1 MSSKPINKDRLNST
15 PFGQAIR
22 QAYRQGQEDEALE
35 PLVAVDQ
42 DGRPRGRLK
51 KGDAV
56 IFYDLR
62 GEREVELTQSL
73 TEENFQ
79 AFPVTPLNL
88 HFVTMIE
95 YASWLKVKVAF
106 PPEGPVR
113 NTLSEVLSRAGK
125 KVLKIS
131 ESEKAI
137 HVGYFMNGKLEII
150 FPGETRKVI
159 PSPQDVMN
167 YAEVPQM
174 SAAQVTEAIIDS
186 LDTEN
191 DLIIANYANVDVIGH
206 IEDEAAVIKAVE
218 VVDHELGRV
227 VQACQEKKITL
238 IVTSDHGTV
247 EEWYYPDGAINTGH
261 TRNPVPFILI
271 DFARSRSGENS
282 DNLRPAGELI
292 DVAPTILN
300 LLGIKAPEEMEGT
313 NLVINP
319 EFISPPRAK
328 ILLLILDGWGMRKET
343 QGNLIAR
350 ARTPH
355 FDSLW
360 TGFPHSLLQASGEAV
375 GMPPGTVG
383 NSESGHL
390 HLGAGRRI
398 LLDRV
403 RIDKAIKD
411 GRFFQNEAFLWAMEQ
426 ASQSSRAL
434 HLLGIVSHYS
444 SHGTIDHLFALLE
457 LARRQGVPQVFI
469 HCLIGR
475 RGEKPESGAI
485 YVQKVEEK
493 CRSLGLGEVV
503 TVIGR
508 FWALDREEN
517 WDRVEKT
524 YRALV
529 YGEGTPVRV
538 DR

>member
-1 MSSKPINKDRLNST
+1 MTKNSNSKEKQASS
-15 PFGQAIR
+15 PFVQAIWN
-22 QAYRQGQEDEALE
+22 AYRQGQEDEALE
-35 PLVAVDQ
+35 PLVAVDDQ
-42 DGRPRGRLK
+42 GHPLGRFQ

-62 GEREVELTQSL
+62 GEREIELTQAL
-73 TEENFQ
+73 TEDQFSH
-79 AFPVTPLNL
+79 FPVESLDLN
-88 HFVTMIE
+88 FVTMIE

-106 PPEGPVR
+106 PPEGPVK
-113 NTLSEVLSRAGK
+113 NTLTEVLSRAGK

-137 HVGYFMNGKLEII
+137 HIGYFMNGKQEVI
-150 FPGETRKVI
+150 FPGETRKII
-159 PSPQDVMN
+159 PSPQNVTN

-174 SAAQVTEAIIDS
+174 SAAQVTEAIIES
-186 LDTEN
+186 LEGDH

-206 IEDEAAVIKAVE
+206 IEDGQAVLKAVE
-218 VVDHELGRV
+218 IVDKELGRV
-227 VQACQEKKITL
+227 VKACQQKQITL
-238 IVTSDHGTV
+238 IVTADHGTV
-247 EEWYYPDGAINTGH
+247 EEWYYPDGEINTGH
-261 TRNPVPFILI
+261 TRNPVPFMLV
-271 DFARSRSGENS
+271 DFSSSPGQENELR
-282 DNLRPAGELI
+282 LRPMGELI
-292 DVAPTILN
+292 DVAPTILRLLGVETPPEMAGQN
-300 LLGIKAPEEMEGT
+300 LLVNQKI
-313 NLVINP
+313 
-319 EFISPPRAK
+319 ISPPKPK
-328 ILLLILDGWGMRKET
+328 ILLIILDGWGMREEKW
-343 QGNLIAR
+343 GNMIAR
-350 ARTPH
+350 AETPH
-355 FDSLW
+355 FESLW
-360 TGFPHSLLQASGEAV
+360 TNYPHSLLQASGEAV

-403 RIDKAIKD
+403 RIDQAIKE
-411 GRFFQNEAFLWAMEQ
+411 GSFFQNEAFLWVMNKAKK
-426 ASQSSRAL
+426 SGKAL

-444 SHGTIDHLFALLE
+444 SHGTIDHLFALLK
-457 LARRQGVPQVFI
+457 LARQQNVPRVYI

-485 YVQKVEEK
+485 YVNKVEEMT
-493 CRSLGLGEVV
+493 RSLGLGQVV

-529 YGEGTPVRV
+529 FGEGTPVKI
-538 DR
+538 DN

>member
-1 MSSKPINKDRLNST
+1 
-15 PFGQAIR
+15 
-22 QAYRQGQEDEALE
+22 
-35 PLVAVDQ
+35 
-42 DGRPRGRLK
+42 
-51 KGDAV
+51 
-56 IFYDLR
+56 
-62 GEREVELTQSL
+62 
-73 TEENFQ
+73 
-79 AFPVTPLNL
+79 
-88 HFVTMIE
+88 
-95 YASWLKVKVAF
+95 
-106 PPEGPVR
+106 
-113 NTLSEVLSRAGK
+113 LSRAGK

-282 DNLRPAGELI
+282 DILRPAGELI